1 MSTIKGNF
9 LSLLLGTSR
18 KQALG
23 LLKSVSDEQVKIL
36 SEILVNF
43 LRGNLP
49 ASKESLKKYKSII
62 RQIGHNPKRLKFNK
76 CLISGNAGKLYKILL
91 LLKPSLMKIMS

>member
-1 MSTIKGNF
+1 MNDLLTSQRPF
-9 LSLLLGTSR
+9 LTLLLNTS
-18 KQALG
+18 KKPALG

-49 ASKESLKKYKSII
+49 ASKESQRKYKSII
-62 RQIGHNPKRLKFNK
+62 RQIGHNPNRNLT
-76 CLISGNAGKLYKILL
+76 SV
-91 LLKPSLMKIMS
+91 